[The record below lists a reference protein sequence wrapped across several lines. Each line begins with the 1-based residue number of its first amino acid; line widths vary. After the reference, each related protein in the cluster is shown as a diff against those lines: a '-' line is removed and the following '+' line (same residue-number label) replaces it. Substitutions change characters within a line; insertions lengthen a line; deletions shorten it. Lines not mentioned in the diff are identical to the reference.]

1 MSNLSLTSA
10 ALLRTKTVANAIGTL
25 TNTMS
30 TSALA
35 SAATSPDDTALRS
48 VADGYTNQ
56 LQAILDN
63 LTKLNQ
69 NLTVG

>member
-1 MSNLSLTSA
+1 MANLTQSNA
-10 ALLRTKTVANAIGTL
+10 ALLRLKTVANAIGTL

-35 SAATSPDDTALRS
+35 SAATAPDDTALRS
-48 VADGYTNQ
+48 VADGYTAQ
-56 LQAILDN
+56 LQAILDS